1 VLELIVF
8 ISGGVLLALEIVA
21 SRVLAPFFGNSV
33 YVWGSLIGVFLAGL
47 SLGYY
52 IGGQVADRR
61 PSPALFSG
69 LVFLAG
75 LLTFPIPFLSR
86 QVMEALVLADV
97 GPRAGPLAASTIL
110 FFLPTVVMGM
120 VSPFAVRL
128 RARTVT
134 TVGNVAGVLYALSTL
149 GSIVGALVAAF
160 VLINTLG
167 VRSIIHGLGLVM
179 MALAALGLLA
189 ARRRPAAVAA
199 VLAVFLAAGWAT
211 LARAE
216 PAAAVVFERDTVYH
230 KISVSDEGRVRYLR
244 LDNYWQSAVDL
255 EYPDR
260 TVFRYSDYM
269 HLPVLFV
276 PSRHPWRV
284 AMIGLGGGTVPRRYV
299 QNYTALEVDVA
310 ELDPAV
316 VQTARRWF
324 GLPETPRL
332 RVAAVD
338 GRTFL
343 LRSTTRYQI
352 ILLDAYLIDTI
363 PFHLATREFFELAA
377 SRLAPGGVVAS
388 NVIGALDGPDS
399 KLFRAIYKTFRAVF
413 PTVYVFPVGY
423 GGFSSPDILRNII
436 IIGTTNPRL
445 SPEGVQARARAFAG
459 VVTLEGFEEAAATL
473 YTAPIRTDDV
483 PMLTD
488 DFAPVDA
495 LIPRR

>member
-1 VLELIVF
+1 VKGGRHKEADVLELIVF

-75 LLTFPIPFLSR
+75 
-86 QVMEALVLADV
+86 QVREALVLADV
-97 GPRAGPLAASTIL
+97 GPRAGPLVAATIL

-134 TVGNVAGVLYALSTL
+134 TVRHVAGALYALSTL

-160 VLINTLG
+160 VLIHTLRG
-167 VRSIIHGLGLVM
+167 RSLIHGLGPVM

-244 LDNYWQSAVDL
+244 LGNYWQRA
-255 EYPDR
+255 
-260 TVFRYSDYM
+260 
-269 HLPVLFV
+269 
-276 PSRHPWRV
+276 
-284 AMIGLGGGTVPRRYV
+284 AGPR
-299 QNYTALEVDVA
+299 
-310 ELDPAV
+310 DP
-316 VQTARRWF
+316 
-324 GLPETPRL
+324 
-332 RVAAVD
+332 
-338 GRTFL
+338 
-343 LRSTTRYQI
+343 
-352 ILLDAYLIDTI
+352 
-363 PFHLATREFFELAA
+363 
-377 SRLAPGGVVAS
+377 
-388 NVIGALDGPDS
+388 
-399 KLFRAIYKTFRAVF
+399 
-413 PTVYVFPVGY
+413 
-423 GGFSSPDILRNII
+423 
-436 IIGTTNPRL
+436 
-445 SPEGVQARARAFAG
+445 
-459 VVTLEGFEEAAATL
+459 
-473 YTAPIRTDDV
+473 
-483 PMLTD
+483 
-488 DFAPVDA
+488 
-495 LIPRR
+495 

>member
-1 VLELIVF
+1 MLEIIVF
-8 ISGGVLLALEIVA
+8 TSGGALLVLEIVA

-52 IGGQVADRR
+52 VGGRAADRW
-61 PSPALFSG
+61 PSPAVFSG

-75 LLTFPIPFLSR
+75 VLTFPIPFVAR
-86 QVMEALVLADV
+86 QVMENIVLQDLGAR
-97 GPRAGPLAASTIL
+97 GGPLAAATVL
-110 FFLPTVVMGM
+110 FFLPTMVMGM

-149 GSIVGALVAAF
+149 GSITGALVSAF
-160 VLINTLG
+160 VLINLFG
-167 VRSIIHGLGLVM
+167 VRSIIHGLGVVL
-179 MALAALGLLA
+179 MAMAVLGLLTA
-189 ARRRPAAVAA
+189 RRPAAAVAVVIVTA
-199 VLAVFLAAGWAT
+199 LAAGGVAMV
-211 LARAE
+211 RAGPGE
-216 PAAAVVFERDTVYH
+216 GVVYERDTVYH
-230 KISVSDEGRVRYLR
+230 KISVSDEARVRYLR

-255 EYPDR
+255 DQPGR
-260 TVFRYSDYM
+260 TVFRYSDSM
-269 HLPVLFV
+269 HLPLLFV
-276 PSRHPWRV
+276 GSPRPWRV
-284 AMIGLGGGTVPRRYV
+284 AMVGLGGGTVPRLYV
-299 QNYTALEVDVA
+299 QNYPWLTVDVA

-316 VQTARRWF
+316 IETARRLF
-324 GLPETPRL
+324 GLPEMSRL
-332 RVAAVD
+332 RVTAVD

-343 LRSTTRYQI
+343 LRSATRYQI

-377 SRLAPGGVVAS
+377 SRLVPGGVVGS
-388 NVIGALDGPDS
+388 NIIGALEGPDS
-399 KLFRAIYKTFRAVF
+399 RLFRSIYKTFQAVF

-436 IIGTTNPRL
+436 IIGSMNPPL
-445 SPEGVQARARAFAG
+445 PPEEIQARARSWSG
-459 VVTLEGFEEAAATL
+459 TIRLEGFLDAAAAL

-483 PMLTD
+483 PLLTD

>member
-1 VLELIVF
+1 
-8 ISGGVLLALEIVA
+8 
-21 SRVLAPFFGNSV
+21 
-33 YVWGSLIGVFLAGL
+33 
-47 SLGYY
+47 
-52 IGGQVADRR
+52 
-61 PSPALFSG
+61 
-69 LVFLAG
+69 
-75 LLTFPIPFLSR
+75 
-86 QVMEALVLADV
+86 
-97 GPRAGPLAASTIL
+97 
-110 FFLPTVVMGM
+110 
-120 VSPFAVRL
+120 
-128 RARTVT
+128 
-134 TVGNVAGVLYALSTL
+134 
-149 GSIVGALVAAF
+149 
-160 VLINTLG
+160 
-167 VRSIIHGLGLVM
+167 
-179 MALAALGLLA
+179 
-189 ARRRPAAVAA
+189 
-199 VLAVFLAAGWAT
+199 
-211 LARAE
+211 
-216 PAAAVVFERDTVYH
+216 
-230 KISVSDEGRVRYLR
+230 VRYLR

>member
-1 VLELIVF
+1 MLELIVF

-269 HLPVLFV
+269 HLPVLFA
-276 PSRHPWRV
+276 PRHPWRV
-284 AMIGLGGGTVPRRYV
+284 AMIGLGGGTVPRRYL
-299 QNYTALEVDVA
+299 QDSSGLEVHVA

-316 VQTARRWF
+316 VETARRWF

-332 RVAAVD
+332 RVTAVD

-343 LRSTTRYQI
+343 LRSTARYQI

-399 KLFRAIYKTFRAVF
+399 RLFRAIYKTFRAVF

-436 IIGTTNPRL
+436 IIGTTNPPL

>member
-1 VLELIVF
+1 MLEFIVF
-8 ISGGVLLALEIVA
+8 ISGGVLLVLEIVA

-47 SLGYY
+47 SLGYFV
-52 IGGQVADRR
+52 GGRVADRR
-61 PSPALFSG
+61 PSPALFSN

-75 LLTFPIPFLSR
+75 ALTFPIPFGSR
-86 QVMEALVLADV
+86 QVMEGLVLADI
-97 GPRAGPLAASTIL
+97 GPRAGPLTAATIL

-128 RARTVT
+128 RASTVT
-134 TVGNVAGVLYALSTL
+134 TVGNVAGALYALSTL
-149 GSIVGALVAAF
+149 GSIAGALVAAF
-160 VLINTLG
+160 VLINTFG
-167 VRSIIHGLGLVM
+167 VRSVIHGLGIVM

-189 ARRRPAAVAA
+189 ARRRAAAAAA
-199 VLAVFLAAGWAT
+199 VLAVVVAVGWGT
-211 LARAE
+211 VARAG
-216 PAAAVVFERDTVYH
+216 PVGPVVFERDTVYH

-255 EYPDR
+255 EHPER

-269 HLPVLFV
+269 HLPVLFA
-276 PSRHPWRV
+276 PQHPWRV

-316 VQTARRWF
+316 VETARRWF
-324 GLPETPRL
+324 GLPETLRL
-332 RVAAVD
+332 RVTAVD

-343 LRSTTRYQI
+343 LRTAARYQI

-363 PFHLATREFFELAA
+363 PFHLATREFFELAV
-377 SRLAPGGVVAS
+377 SRLGPHGVVAS
-388 NVIGALDGPDS
+388 NIIGALDGPNS
-399 KLFRAIYKTFRAVF
+399 KLFRAMYKTFRAVF

-423 GGFSSPDILRNII
+423 GGFSSPEILRNII
-436 IIGTTNPRL
+436 IVGSMDPPLTPAEI
-445 SPEGVQARARAFAG
+445 QARARTWSG
-459 VVTLEGFEEAAATL
+459 RVGLEGFQEAAATL
-473 YTAPIRTDDV
+473 YTVPIRTDDV
-483 PMLTD
+483 PVLTD